1 MTVKSYVIID
11 EVHER
16 SVENDLLLA
25 TLRQMLIFA
34 SRKRSSAEAKILQVH
49 VREAEGARAQLQGH
63 KAATRVFTLP
73 CRVFDCWSVSKP
85 FVVVDYYFSNVPKSP
100 PSFNAP
106 PST

>member
-1 MTVKSYVIID
+1 VTVKSYVVID

-49 VREAEGARAQLQGH
+49 VREAEGARAQLQGQ
-63 KAATRVFTLP
+63 KLP
-73 CRVFDCWSVSKP
+73 KGC
-85 FVVVDYYFSNVPKSP
+85 P
-100 PSFNAP
+100 PSHTE
-106 PST
+106 SLTVGL